1 MAVLIMGHPLGNV
14 GHLRLPT
21 QLLLDAR
28 SVDVPRSS
36 NPFCVSSVIL
46 AVVIFHGRIH
56 ELCVADTQLRRRPW
70 HPARAATLSP
80 HASLPSKGTSRDSR

>member
-46 AVVIFHGRIH
+46 AVFIFHGR
-56 ELCVADTQLRRRPW
+56 
-70 HPARAATLSP
+70 
-80 HASLPSKGTSRDSR
+80 